1 MNQVT
6 KSLTP
11 DEIAAFEKRASMV
24 AATSKPAGVSKSEA
38 TFVLTEEGPVPIPVA
53 NFVKTADRVKVVTLE
68 WPLEL
73 RGGTVI
79 DKVEIRRLTG
89 RDFKSLAA
97 LPAGTDENTANTA
110 LLSMMTGLAAD
121 IIDSLD
127 GDDYASVNEQARDFL
142 PHRLREAA
150 AQASAT
156 GEATPQ

>member
-6 KSLTP
+6 KSLTA

-24 AATSKPAGVSKSEA
+24 AATSTPAIESKSEA
-38 TFVLTEEGPVPIPVA
+38 TFVLTDEGTVPIPVA
-53 NFVKTADRVKVVTLE
+53 NFLKTADRVKVVTLE

-73 RGGTVI
+73 RGGTVL

-89 RDFKSLAA
+89 RNFRALAEM
-97 LPAGTDENTANTA
+97 PAGTDENSY
-110 LLSMMTGLAAD
+110 LISMMTGLALGV
-121 IIDSLD
+121 IDSLD
-127 GDDYASVNEQARDFL
+127 ADDFATLNEACRDFL
-142 PHRLREAA
+142 PRAILAEA